1 MGALFLCVA
10 LGVLGIEC
18 SKGKEGDTCAADG
31 ECELGFF
38 CRSSTKVCTYECRRN
53 ADCLSNVCD
62 INGRCYVAD
71 GGGGV
76 DAGAADAGADGGA
89 ADGGPDAG
97 PDAGIDAGHDAGT
110 DGGTDGG

>member
-18 SKGKEGDTCAADG
+18 SKGKEGDACTADG

-53 ADCLSNVCD
+53 ADCLSNICD

-71 GGGGV
+71 AGPADGGA
-76 DAGAADAGADGGA
+76 DAGADAGTDGGLGDGGLDAGADGGSDGG
-89 ADGGPDAG
+89 ADGG
-97 PDAGIDAGHDAGT
+97 
-110 DGGTDGG
+110 